1 MTFPTPI
8 QDDPMT
14 LPIEEEFNSRVS
26 SQVGVVEGWR
36 RGAWVELQHNSQH
49 VILNTMW
56 FTCIFFH
63 IHHHEICQ
71 VGAVVP
77 IFP

>member
-1 MTFPTPI
+1 MS

-14 LPIEEEFNSRVS
+14 SLFIEEEFNSRVS
-26 SQVGVVEGWR
+26 SQVGVVEGWGS
-36 RGAWVELQHNSQH
+36 GAWVGLQEDSQH

-56 FTCIFFH
+56 FTCIFSFH